1 MTRVREARR
10 QRITLFPVVVPRT
23 FTGREIGGKRLLY
36 FSDMHPLNA
45 QISPDTFRSLHS
57 LGEGRTTPGLD
68 SRIRA
73 WRKLSIVGI
82 VAVLTL
88 AGCSGLFATE
98 ERTRG
103 PTFSAEGH
111 DSAMRS
117 LTTLFD
123 RHDAG
128 TLPKATLWDAWLVA
142 PSLWRNVAD
151 ADSRRAAWRAALLSR
166 SIARTGYVATHQH
179 GSIAHPTGWPFPFW
193 NQGAGVGWHF
203 SFLDTVGPPWR
214 SETIADV
221 TGFELS
227 GFAAPMLEARGFRLL
242 IERGDASMTTPHFTL
257 ATIDA
262 PFVQVRAA
270 YEGKEP
276 GRFALEWRHD
286 DEAEFD
292 PHRFVEF
299 EVEPGDVR
307 HVPVELP
314 RQISTSDAIS
324 QFRIRALDAPA
335 GDTLVLQAIFSQYDT
350 RHSINESAYLI
361 GCADYLAW
369 TRDREFHASNL
380 ARMRAAVEHLIV
392 EYQLEA
398 EGVARN
404 TWVGHDGRS
413 GLSFEGGEKRIHS
426 GVGIGSNYWDLLPF
440 GHDDAYATN
449 YAYAALLRMADIE
462 DGAVDRGIGGTK
474 GSTVGDPKRSASELR
489 ELAAKMKAEANR
501 RFFSDSTGRFIG
513 CVDVD
518 GVIHDYGFTFLN
530 LEAIAMGVATESH
543 ASSILDW
550 LDGTRIVDGDTSVGA
565 DIYSFRFGP
574 RATTRRNVEWYGWFW
589 SGPESIP
596 FGGQVQDGGAVLGFS
611 YFDLMARLRVH
622 GADDAWKRMSE
633 ILAWSDEVELAGG
646 YRAYYAGQA
655 GVSLQGCGT
664 PGGLG
669 VDCEF
674 FESALVA
681 QAWIDGFVG
690 FRPRADGSIVI
701 DPRIP
706 SGFESITVSGIR
718 YDDAVLDVSVDRARV
733 TITNRSETV
742 PLELRV
748 WCPDRQLPNT
758 FVLEPKSTEIIPY
771 TKKAR

>member
-1 MTRVREARR
+1 MD
-10 QRITLFPVVVPRT
+10 
-23 FTGREIGGKRLLY
+23 RL
-36 FSDMHPLNA
+36 S
-45 QISPDTFRSLHS
+45 
-57 LGEGRTTPGLD
+57 
-68 SRIRA
+68 RA
-73 WRKLSIVGI
+73 WRDSSVVGVVTI
-82 VAVLTL
+82 LTQ
-88 AGCSGLFATE
+88 AMCSGLFAGE
-98 ERTRG
+98 ERADAA
-103 PTFSAEGH
+103 TFSARGR

-117 LTTLFD
+117 LTTLFH
-123 RHDAG
+123 RHDSG
-128 TLPKATLWDAWLVA
+128 TLPKSTLWDAWLVA
-142 PSLWRNVAD
+142 PSLWHNGAD
-151 ADSRRAAWRAALLSR
+151 ADSRRAEWRAALLSR
-166 SIARTGYVATHQH
+166 SISGNGYVATHQH

-214 SETIADV
+214 SETLGDLS
-221 TGFELS
+221 GFELS
-227 GFAAPMLEARGFRLL
+227 GFATPLLEAHGFRLL
-242 IERGDASMTTPHFTL
+242 IERGDASVTTPRFTL
-257 ATIDA
+257 APIDA

-270 YEGKEP
+270 YEGKRP
-276 GRFALEWRHD
+276 GRFALEWRHG

-292 PHRFVEF
+292 PNRCVEF
-299 EVEPGDVR
+299 AIEPGGMR

-314 RQISTSDAIS
+314 REISTSDAIS
-324 QFRIRALDAPA
+324 QFRIRALDAAA

-369 TRDREFHASNL
+369 TRDHEFRASNL
-380 ARMRAAVEHLIV
+380 ARMRAALEHLIV
-392 EYQLEA
+392 EFHLEA
-398 EGVARN
+398 EGVVRN

-449 YAYAALLRMADIE
+449 YAYAALLRMAEIE
-462 DGAVDRGIGGTK
+462 DGAVEGVVGGN
-474 GSTVGDPKRSASELR
+474 GGGALEVPNRSASELR
-489 ELAAKMKAEANR
+489 ELAAKLKAEANR
-501 RFFSDSTGRFIG
+501 RFFSDTTGRFVG

-518 GVIHDYGFTFLN
+518 GMIHDYGFTFLN
-530 LEAIAMGVATESH
+530 LEAIALGVATDGH

-550 LDGTRIVDGDTSVGA
+550 LDGTRIVDSDTSVA
-565 DIYSFRFGP
+565 TDIYSFRFGP

-611 YFDLMARLRVH
+611 YFDLMARLRVR
-622 GADDAWKRMSE
+622 GTDDAWKRMSE

-646 YRAYYAGQA
+646 YRAYYAGQS

-690 FRPRADGSIVI
+690 FRPRADGSIAI
-701 DPRIP
+701 EPRIP
-706 SGFESITVSGIR
+706 SAFESITVSGIR
-718 YDDAVLDVSVDRARV
+718 YDHAVLDVSVDRARV
-733 TITNRSETV
+733 TITNRSESV
-742 PLELRV
+742 PVQLRLH
-748 WCPDRQLPNT
+748 CAGATISHTL
-758 FVLEPKSTEIIPY
+758 VLEPDSAEILPY
-771 TKKAR
+771 PGKAR